1 MFRCEGMVEQPES
14 NFLTHNPCPN
24 CPSSDAF
31 AIYDDGHGYCFSC
44 GYIEKDCLNETE
56 RREKVNAGLITDG
69 QQKPLAKR
77 SINQA
82 TIKKWDYQVGN
93 YNGKAVQIANYKDN
107 QGTVIA
113 QKLRFPNKDFL
124 FIGKTDKV
132 SLYGQWLWRDGG
144 KQVTVVEGEIDA
156 LSMSQALN
164 NKWAVVSVPHGAAGA
179 KRDVAK
185 ALEWLNKFDKVVFM
199 FDNDEAGRKAAQDCA
214 SILPPNK
221 AKIASL
227 PMKDANE
234 MLVAGKVNEL
244 IDCMWDAKD
253 FRPDGIVNGADLWE
267 LVSSTDDTES
277 FEYPFSGLNSKTLGL
292 RKGEI
297 VTITAGSGVGKS
309 QLCREIAHYLLHQ
322 GQTIGYIALEE
333 SVKRSALG
341 LMSIALNKP
350 LHLGNVEVTD
360 KELKK
365 SFEETLGTGRVY
377 LYDHWGSTESDNLL
391 AKIRYLA
398 NGCGCSFI
406 VLDHISI
413 VVSGIAEGDERRTI
427 DNTMTK
433 LRGLVEELKV
443 GLILVSHLK
452 RPDGKDHTDG
462 ARVSLGQLRGSS
474 GIAQLTDIC
483 IGCERNLSD
492 NSPTTTVRVLKN
504 RWTGETGVAC
514 KLAYDKHTARMS
526 ELTVDDEDDIDDIT
540 FNEKDELNETS
551 I

>member
-1 MFRCEGMVEQPES
+1 M
-14 NFLTHNPCPN
+14 
-24 CPSSDAF
+24 
-31 AIYDDGHGYCFSC
+31 
-44 GYIEKDCLNETE
+44 
-56 RREKVNAGLITDG
+56 NAGLITDG

-124 FIGKTDKV
+124 FIGKTEKV

-179 KRDVAK
+179 KKDVAK

-292 RKGEI
+292 RK
-297 VTITAGSGVGKS
+297 
-309 QLCREIAHYLLHQ
+309 
-322 GQTIGYIALEE
+322 
-333 SVKRSALG
+333 
-341 LMSIALNKP
+341 
-350 LHLGNVEVTD
+350 
-360 KELKK
+360 
-365 SFEETLGTGRVY
+365 
-377 LYDHWGSTESDNLL
+377 
-391 AKIRYLA
+391 
-398 NGCGCSFI
+398 
-406 VLDHISI
+406 
-413 VVSGIAEGDERRTI
+413 ER
-427 DNTMTK
+427 
-433 LRGLVEELKV
+433 L
-443 GLILVSHLK
+443 
-452 RPDGKDHTDG
+452 
-462 ARVSLGQLRGSS
+462 
-474 GIAQLTDIC
+474 
-483 IGCERNLSD
+483 
-492 NSPTTTVRVLKN
+492 
-504 RWTGETGVAC
+504 
-514 KLAYDKHTARMS
+514 
-526 ELTVDDEDDIDDIT
+526 
-540 FNEKDELNETS
+540 
-551 I
+551 